1 MGNNIIHINAGK
13 YINNNIKN
21 LVSLR
26 QDVFLYFMSQEIEEN
41 KKLNKEEDSLKN
53 DNKAN
58 LLSKPK
64 KEDLKLLEKY
74 SPEEQMEYIS
84 KYKLTP
90 KLKNYIKS
98 TLFLNFNIPEIQ
110 KYVNE
115 KLKSKTLF
123 EATPKNM
130 NSLNIFG
137 IKIMNIVRKY
147 IDSIIPQE
155 LKFIIDEP
163 LFYYYVNQLHKP
175 LEPNEIIFTI
185 YDFVTF
191 SDLGDEKISKI
202 LNVKN
207 DNVLK
212 EQIALAK
219 KIKEEHFADVNKY
232 YEIENNKTKISEKF
246 ANNYQLFIIFCSV
259 LIMLVAIYLY
269 YLIKK

>member
-13 YINNNIKN
+13 YLNNNIRN
-21 LVSLR
+21 LISLR
-26 QDVFLYFMSQEIEEN
+26 QDIFLYFKSLEIEDS
-41 KKLNKEEDSLKN
+41 KKSDKKEDSPKN
-53 DNKAN
+53 DKKAK
-58 LLSKPK
+58 LISKPK

-74 SPEEQMEYIS
+74 SPEEQIEYIS
-84 KYKLTP
+84 KHKLTA

-98 TLFLNFNIPEIQ
+98 TLFLNFSIPEIQ

-115 KLKSKTLF
+115 RIKSKTLF

-137 IKIMNIVRKY
+137 IKIMNIVKKY

-155 LKFIIDEP
+155 LKFVTDEP

-175 LEPNEIIFTI
+175 LEPNYIIFTI

-191 SDLGDEKISKI
+191 SDLGDEKISQI

-212 EQIALAK
+212 EQITLAK
-219 KIKEEHFADVNKY
+219 KIKDEHFADVNKY
-232 YEIENNKTKISEKF
+232 YEIENNKTKITEKF
-246 ANNYQLFIIFCSV
+246 DHSYQYFIVFCSV

-269 YLIKK
+269 NLTKK

>member
-41 KKLNKEEDSLKN
+41 KKSNKEEDSLKN

-84 KYKLTP
+84 KHKLTP

-175 LEPNEIIFTI
+175 LEPNEIVFTV

-191 SDLGDEKISKI
+191 SDLPEEKISEI

-212 EQIALAK
+212 EQIALVK
-219 KIKEEHFADVNKY
+219 KIKQDHFTEVNKY
-232 YEIENNKTKISEKF
+232 YEIENNKTKITEKF
-246 ANNYQLFIIFCSV
+246 DHSYPYFIIFCSII
-259 LIMLVAIYLY
+259 IMLVAIYLY
-269 YLIKK
+269 KLTKK